1 MSVGNELRNI
11 RLNKSGD
18 GAIKISARSGDSED
32 GDSIFDMMSSGEPSA
47 YDVVVEEDESRER
60 KRFLKQYFTLLKNVL
75 NRFEFE
81 YIKLLYMEGVDDL
94 TACNM
99 LALNRKLLKQNMLGK
114 LSAHQEEIEEL
125 VEASEWSDAEL
136 FAKYFLASP
145 TDIEVQSEHA
155 EEELKPKTIRGFGN
169 LVKAWGIK
177 YYRKIYRHE
186 WYRRRKPIPST
197 RNGIFIKGF
206 KREIKE
212 NVRAVAS
219 LLNVLS
225 PEFLKGYAEAV
236 KKAVKG
242 ESALPVFSKF
252 YCATYEII
260 CGCVQD
266 LCGYVFGTKEEPQ
279 KEQEGEVICQ
289 T

>member
-1 MSVGNELRNI
+1 MPVGNELRNI
-11 RLNKSGD
+11 RLNRSGD

-145 TDIEVQSEHA
+145 AEIKVQGDNA
-155 EEELKPKTIRGFGN
+155 EEARPKTIRGFGN

-186 WYRRRKPIPST
+186 WYKRREPSRECILINRFT
-197 RNGIFIKGF
+197 
-206 KREIKE
+206 REIKE
-212 NVRAVAS
+212 AVRSVAS
-219 LLNVLS
+219 LLKVLS
-225 PEFLKGYAEAV
+225 PDFLKGYAEAV
-236 KKAVKG
+236 KEAVKG
-242 ESALPVFSKF
+242 ESALPVLSKF

-279 KEQEGEVICQ
+279 EEQEGEVLCQ